1 LFGFTFLIT
10 APLTTTLVGR
20 LYGFSHIGFISG
32 FITMIHHLGGGF
44 WAYTGGL
51 SSDHTGSYHCF
62 FIVSALLAG
71 IAVICTILIREHNYY
86 Q

>member
-1 LFGFTFLIT
+1 
-10 APLTTTLVGR
+10 
-20 LYGFSHIGFISG
+20 
-32 FITMIHHLGGGF
+32 MIHHLGGGF
-44 WAYTGGL
+44 WAYIGGL

-71 IAVICTILIREHNYY
+71 IAIICTILIREHNYY